1 MKRVLLIAA
10 MVACSA
16 QAADLDLTNIRVK
29 NSEFDSFV
37 RYAGPGARSDVK
49 VTGSTLLVTELQVKR
64 DKATGSLSWTVVL
77 GANYTAP
84 WRYYDNA
91 SLSGGKL
98 IPAIDVDRT
107 VGSCSYGSC
116 DLGESVWLR
125 LDQDDVRKG
134 LAEGLKLRWNAR
146 SGYGSF
152 EVELSQAYFAAMAE
166 AAKR

>member
-1 MKRVLLIAA
+1 MRKILLIAA
-10 MVACSA
+10 LVACSA

-29 NSEFDSFV
+29 NSEFDSSV
-37 RYAGPGARSDVK
+37 RYAGPGVRSDMK
-49 VTGSTLLVTELQVKR
+49 VTGSTLLVTEMQVHR
-64 DKATGSLSWTVVL
+64 NKATGALSWVVAL
-77 GANYTAP
+77 GAGYIGA
-84 WRYYDNA
+84 WRFYDNA

-98 IPAIDVDRT
+98 IPAADVDRT

-116 DLGESVWLR
+116 DLQESVWLR

-134 LAEGLKLRWNAR
+134 LADGLKLRWNAR

>member
-10 MVACSA
+10 LVACSA
-16 QAADLDLTNIRVK
+16 HAAALDLTDIRVK
-29 NSEFDSFV
+29 NSEFDSSV

-49 VTGSTLLVTELQVKR
+49 VTGSTLLVTELQVQR
-64 DKATGSLSWTVVL
+64 NKATGALTWTVVL

-84 WRYYDNA
+84 WRFYDNA

-98 IPAIDVDRT
+98 ISPSSVDRT

-116 DLGESVWLR
+116 DLQESVWLR

-134 LAEGLKLRWNAR
+134 LADGLKLRWNAR

-166 AAKR
+166 AARR

>member
-1 MKRVLLIAA
+1 MKNLLLIAA

-29 NSEFDSFV
+29 NSEFDSSIS
-37 RYAGPGARSDVK
+37 YAGPNVRGSV
-49 VTGSTLLVTELQVKR
+49 VGSTLLVTELQVHRNKS
-64 DKATGSLSWTVVL
+64 TGALSWMVVL

-98 IPAIDVDRT
+98 IPAADVDRT

-134 LAEGLKLRWNAR
+134 LADGLKLRWNAR

>member
-1 MKRVLLIAA
+1 MMNVLLIAA
-10 MVACSA
+10 LVACSA
-16 QAADLDLTNIRVK
+16 HAAALDLTNIRAK
-29 NSEFDSFV
+29 TSEFDSSV
-37 RYAGPGARSDVK
+37 RYAGPNVRGSV
-49 VTGSTLLVTELQVKR
+49 VGSTLLVTELQVQR
-64 DKATGSLSWTVVL
+64 HKATGALSWTVVL

-84 WRYYDNA
+84 WRFYDNA

-98 IPAIDVDRT
+98 ISPSSVDRT

-116 DLGESVWLR
+116 DLQESVWLE

-134 LAEGLKLRWNAR
+134 LADGLKLRWNAR

>member
-10 MVACSA
+10 MLACSA

-29 NSEFDSFV
+29 NSEFDSRV
-37 RYAGPGARSDVK
+37 LYAGPNVSSK
-49 VTGSTLLVTELQVKR
+49 VTGSNLLVTELQVHR
-64 DKATGSLSWTVVL
+64 DKVAGTLSWVVVL

-84 WRYYDNA
+84 WRFYDNA
-91 SLSGGKL
+91 SLAGGKL
-98 IPAIDVDRT
+98 IPAANVDRT

-116 DLGESVWLR
+116 DLQESVWLR

-134 LAEGLKLRWNAR
+134 LADGLKLRWNAR

>member
-1 MKRVLLIAA
+1 MRNILLIAA

-29 NSEFDSFV
+29 NSEFDSSV
-37 RYAGPGARSDVK
+37 RYAGPDVSSNVK
-49 VTGSTLLVTELQVKR
+49 VTGSTLLVTELQVQR
-64 DKATGSLSWTVVL
+64 DKATGALSWVVVL
-77 GANYTAP
+77 GANYIGA
-84 WRYYDNA
+84 WRFYDNA

-98 IPAIDVDRT
+98 IQASRVNRA

-116 DLGESVWLR
+116 DLQESVWLR

-134 LAEGLKLRWNAR
+134 MADGLKMRWNAR

-152 EVELSQAYFAAMAE
+152 EVELPQAYFAAMAE

>member
-1 MKRVLLIAA
+1 MKNVLLIAA
-10 MVACSA
+10 LVACSA
-16 QAADLDLTNIRVK
+16 HAAALDLTDITVK
-29 NSEFDSFV
+29 NSEFDSSV
-37 RYAGPGARSDVK
+37 RYAGPNLTNKVSASDQLF
-49 VTGSTLLVTELQVKR
+49 SELQVRK
-64 DKATGSLSWTVVL
+64 DKTTGAMIWTVAL
-77 GANYTAP
+77 GANYIGA

-98 IPAIDVDRT
+98 IQSIRADRT
-107 VGSCSYGSC
+107 VGSCTYGPC
-116 DLGESVWLR
+116 DLQESIWLR

-134 LAEGLKLRWNAR
+134 LADGLKLRWNAR